1 MPANLYLDDHCNAS
15 LGLSPTPHFFFSVS
29 LWLPYFVH
37 WDAPFALHAL
47 VGGGEPL
54 PTREGPSGGLQ
65 AGWVTNRC
73 NMLSPLTYRCFCQQ
87 DELGWPGT
95 SAAAV
100 YLVIPGKLEMLG
112 TQPVLTFD
120 LLRSCLP
127 LVFSSLANGHSPW
140 ARSGQVIYL
149 LH

>member
-1 MPANLYLDDHCNAS
+1 M
-15 LGLSPTPHFFFSVS
+15 G
-29 LWLPYFVH
+29 
-37 WDAPFALHAL
+37 
-47 VGGGEPL
+47 VGGPVR
-54 PTREGPSGGLQ
+54 THDGPSWGLR
-65 AGWVTNRC
+65 AGEVTNRYST
-73 NMLSPLTYRCFCQQ
+73 LSLLTYRCFCQQ

-140 ARSGQVIYL
+140 A
-149 LH
+149 